1 MNLQCKLS
9 FGCWKYLCLLNR
21 GFSLLK
27 ELITLHKVFISVT
40 HLFALWRR
48 VWVCVEIH
56 VSEAFIPSPSLTHCF
71 NWCQNVSM
79 LSRSAFLFLYN
90 IFFFLV
96 PDYHMFKFS
105 VVAWGT
111 SVFKMLI
118 HSIPSLQIRFFSISS
133 FSDSVYGL
141 ILSIFVLTAFM
152 VMLLVYSLH
161 VASHFALLSSS
172 HCL

>member
-1 MNLQCKLS
+1 MLPTYLHCGGGCECVWKFMSQKPS
-9 FGCWKYLCLLNR
+9 FLLLA
-21 GFSLLK
+21 LL
-27 ELITLHKVFISVT
+27 TASTDVRMSPRWADR
-40 HLFALWRR
+40 LF
-48 VWVCVEIH
+48 
-56 VSEAFIPSPSLTHCF
+56 CF
-71 NWCQNVSM
+71 YTTI
-79 LSRSAFLFLYN
+79 F
-90 IFFFLV
+90 FFFLV

-141 ILSIFVLTAFM
+141 IQSIFVLTAFM

-161 VASHFALLSSS
+161 VASHFPLLSSS
-172 HCL
+172 HCS